1 MLNGGSL
8 THIIHL
14 EEMLKAMCIFN
25 YCMTFVRK
33 TRNVI
38 IACIFQA
45 VWIIV
50 FIVKLT
56 ILKRHESELL
66 MLNDSHSSR
75 ISEKK
80 EITLTNLKTNLRNK
94 QKHRNNFNRDLSRAS
109 IERGS
114 EKTNSMVKTN
124 SIPWNPIELAYI
136 FYAIRPTTRV
146 RWTHVNVHGLNE
158 KTKNT

>member
-1 MLNGGSL
+1 
-8 THIIHL
+8 
-14 EEMLKAMCIFN
+14 
-25 YCMTFVRK
+25 
-33 TRNVI
+33 
-38 IACIFQA
+38 
-45 VWIIV
+45 
-50 FIVKLT
+50 
-56 ILKRHESELL
+56 
-66 MLNDSHSSR
+66 MLNDSHSLR

-146 RWTHVNVHGLNE
+146 R
-158 KTKNT
+158 